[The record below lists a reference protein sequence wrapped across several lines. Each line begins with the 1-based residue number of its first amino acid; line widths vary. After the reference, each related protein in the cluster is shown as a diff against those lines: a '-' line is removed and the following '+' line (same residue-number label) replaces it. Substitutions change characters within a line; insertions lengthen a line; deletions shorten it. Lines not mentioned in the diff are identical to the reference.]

1 MKDKVKTIKISQS
14 LLKSLFNFRKGDECG
29 LKIYKQYVENQ
40 EVIPTSEAMNLG
52 NWFEY
57 ECTGQLPRTG
67 IQPQPETLKN
77 GDLSIAYRRMQRQV
91 ENYKKII
98 SRYEIDVIKT
108 GYVFQSDKYS
118 GIADIVADWDG
129 KRCIIDLKT
138 TGRIDDKWSEYGW
151 GDEKFENPDSIM
163 AQFLTIQA
171 VQYKVLAREEW
182 GDDDVDFYFF
192 VFSTT
197 DENAMKIFKVD
208 VDVDRLDVHKQQL
221 DSAYS
226 YVNQKFINQSEEEL
240 ALPNLKRCQECL
252 LNKNCKHQIDVP
264 LVKTIQVS

>member
-1 MKDKVKTIKISQS
+1 
-14 LLKSLFNFRKGDECG
+14 
-29 LKIYKQYVENQ
+29 
-40 EVIPTSEAMNLG
+40 
-52 NWFEY
+52 
-57 ECTGQLPRTG
+57 
-67 IQPQPETLKN
+67 
-77 GDLSIAYRRMQRQV
+77 
-91 ENYKKII
+91 
-98 SRYEIDVIKT
+98 
-108 GYVFQSDKYS
+108 
-118 GIADIVADWDG
+118 
-129 KRCIIDLKT
+129 
-138 TGRIDDKWSEYGW
+138 
-151 GDEKFENPDSIM
+151 M

>member
-1 MKDKVKTIKISQS
+1 MKDNIKKIKISQS
-14 LLKSLFNFRKGDECG
+14 LMKSLFNYKKGEECG
-29 LKIYKQYVENQ
+29 LKIYKQYVEGE

-57 ECTGQLPRTG
+57 KCTGQLPRTG
-67 IQPQPETLKN
+67 IEPTADLLKN
-77 GDLSIAYRRMQRQV
+77 GDLSIAYRRMSTQV

-98 SRYEIDVIKT
+98 DRYEINILET
-108 GYVFQSDKYS
+108 GYVFKSDKYS
-118 GIADIVADWDG
+118 GIADIVAEWDG
-129 KRCIIDLKT
+129 KKCIIDLKT

-151 GDEKFENPDSIM
+151 GDEKFENPDSVL

-171 VQYKVLAREEW
+171 VQYKVLAKEEW
-182 GDDDVDFYFF
+182 GEDNIDFYFF

-208 VDVDRLDVHKQQL
+208 VDIDRLSKHKEQL
-221 DSAYS
+221 DYAFHF
-226 YVNQKFINQSEEEL
+226 VNEKFVQKSQEEL

-264 LVKTIQVS
+264 LVKTIQVY